1 MKYFLMLLV
10 LSTLFIVGCDDRG
23 YENPTMDVTFESDYG
38 NIVYN
43 KTGFN
48 EIMFKFQLDGPLSKI
63 VDQRI
68 NVNLVNNMG
77 NFIGAGSNLSMLT
90 NEFGYAEGRF
100 IAGNG
105 YGTANIEFSL
115 ETWPKEKRVYNIL
128 ILDFPKIDSLVAGT
142 YTLLPDGISSTSI
155 KAYLSSENADLEMVK
170 ILFETTD
177 GRITQTELFADAE
190 GIAST
195 NLIAPLHE
203 AYIVVKAKLGL
214 QPSIYKSINIKCVN
228 P

>member
-1 MKYFLMLLV
+1 MCIRDREYNMKYFLMLLV

-77 NFIGAGSNLSMLT
+77 NFIGTGSNLSMLT

-105 YGTANIEFSL
+105 YGTANIEFSFCL
-115 ETWPKEKRVYNIL
+115 L
-128 ILDFPKIDSLVAGT
+128 
-142 YTLLPDGISSTSI
+142 YTSPSPRDLSTSRMP
-155 KAYLSSENADLEMVK
+155 SSA
-170 ILFETTD
+170 
-177 GRITQTELFADAE
+177 
-190 GIAST
+190 
-195 NLIAPLHE
+195 
-203 AYIVVKAKLGL
+203 
-214 QPSIYKSINIKCVN
+214 
-228 P
+228 